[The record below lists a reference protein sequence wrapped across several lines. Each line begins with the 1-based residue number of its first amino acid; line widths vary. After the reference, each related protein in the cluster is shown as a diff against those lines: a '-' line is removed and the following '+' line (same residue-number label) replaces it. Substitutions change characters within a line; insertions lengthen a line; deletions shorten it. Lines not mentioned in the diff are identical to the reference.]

1 MVFTFLGERTGA
13 SSRKIIHALKYLPQ
27 FQQSENYQ
35 IGQINLM
42 AVAADNILDTGAYFG
57 LNLNFGYDGY
67 FGKALGAFV

>member
-1 MVFTFLGERTGA
+1 
-13 SSRKIIHALKYLPQ
+13 
-27 FQQSENYQ
+27 
-35 IGQINLM
+35 M